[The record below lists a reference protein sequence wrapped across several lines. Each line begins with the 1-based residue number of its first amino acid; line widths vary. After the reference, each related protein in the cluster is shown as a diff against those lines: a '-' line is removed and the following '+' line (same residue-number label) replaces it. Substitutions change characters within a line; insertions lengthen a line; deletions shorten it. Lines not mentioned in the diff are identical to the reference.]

1 MSLNLLFS
9 LSISLSITKWYV
21 IDYRKCHGKA
31 STTLLNVQISSEMV
45 PTIGIFSWF
54 ACSHKV
60 KGLSFLIICNG
71 LAMCA
76 RLKKELVFSDFEET
90 SLHYHIE
97 FLIPTQ
103 NNLQTFHEF
112 EEVYN
117 SLNFVQGIERLSMHI
132 PRWDFFPPSRCTSK
146 TKINSLFSPNK
157 DHVKSLSF
165 WCDISNSLFC
175 YKQCGCYKMYTNSD
189 NSSPSDFL
197 GAFGSPGGNLIL
209 YPHCTQQSRGIWEA

>member
-1 MSLNLLFS
+1 M
-9 LSISLSITKWYV
+9 
-21 IDYRKCHGKA
+21 
-31 STTLLNVQISSEMV
+31 
-45 PTIGIFSWF
+45 
-54 ACSHKV
+54 
-60 KGLSFLIICNG
+60 ICNA

-76 RLKKELVFSDFEET
+76 RLKKELVFSEFEET

-97 FLIPTQ
+97 FLIPIH

-157 DHVKSLSF
+157 DHVKSLS
-165 WCDISNSLFC
+165 
-175 YKQCGCYKMYTNSD
+175 NSD